1 MNKTAKKILILGLSL
16 ISISLVL
23 LIYFEW
29 EEVYSKRESND
40 IMNKLID
47 EESKNKED
55 NLIVINDLEYVGY
68 IVIP

>member
-29 EEVYSKRESND
+29 EEVYSKR
-40 IMNKLID
+40 
-47 EESKNKED
+47 
-55 NLIVINDLEYVGY
+55 
-68 IVIP
+68 